1 METRAHFALI
11 GLFTL
16 AVVIGG
22 FLFVFWV
29 SGPSKL
35 ALYQTY
41 QLVVRGSVD
50 GLTRGSAVM
59 FNGLKVGEVTSL
71 EIDPDD
77 PSQVDVLI
85 NIDRKT
91 PVKADT
97 RARLEQRGF
106 TSVGV
111 VSLVG
116 GTPGAPEI
124 VKKPGEAYPRITAE
138 RSEIANLL
146 ENVQRLSSRAI
157 EMVDKLDK
165 LLDANSSNIT
175 ATLKNV
181 ETFTKT
187 LADNSAPTGTFI
199 RDAADNSAPTGTF
212 IRDAADVV
220 HSFKPVAAHL
230 DGLIADADK
239 AIKALDPKTIKSI
252 AGNLNKFSSTGLR
265 QYEELAVDA
274 RKAVDS
280 LDRAVRSIER
290 DPSQVIFGPSQAV
303 PEVQG
308 R

>member
-165 LLDANSSNIT
+165 LLDVNSSNIT

-199 RDAADNSAPTGTF
+199 RDAAD
-212 IRDAADVV
+212 VV

-230 DGLIADADK
+230 DGLIANADK

>member
-16 AVVIGG
+16 AVAIGG
-22 FLFVFWV
+22 FLFVFWI

-41 QLVVRGSVD
+41 QLVVRGSVE

-146 ENVQRLSSRAI
+146 ENVQRLSGRAI

-181 ETFTKT
+181 EAFTKT
-187 LADNSAPTGTFI
+187 LADNSAPTG
-199 RDAADNSAPTGTF
+199 AF

-220 HSFKPVAAHL
+220 HSLKPVASHL

-252 AGNLNKFSSTGLR
+252 AGNINKFSSTGLR